1 MDKTICRY
9 CKEEINKDAKKCP
22 HCHGWLVKW
31 GLDFQNPKSIII
43 FLLLFFFIMM
53 PAFIVIMT
61 NLEEYLKK
69 SKTKPNISET
79 SYKIIEI
86 STSSLNTYK
95 CGDSK
100 CIVISGVIENK
111 SNSAWKDLYFH
122 AELFNKH
129 DQMIDNFS
137 NHDYDIIVPVNG
149 STTFRISGYAVK
161 DLSEYS
167 KHKIYIRWARKIDE

>member
-22 HCHGWLVKW
+22 HCHGWQVKW
-31 GLDFQNPKSIII
+31 GLDLQNPKALIIYLL
-43 FLLLFFFIMM
+43 FLLFIIM
-53 PAFIVIMT
+53 PAFIVVMT
-61 NLEEYLKK
+61 NLERYWRS
-69 SKTKPNISET
+69 SKTETNISET
-79 SYKIIEI
+79 SYKVIEI
-86 STSSLNTYK
+86 STSSLDTYK
-95 CGDSK
+95 CGNSK
-100 CIVISGVIENK
+100 CIAISGVIENK

-137 NHDYDIIVPVNG
+137 NHDYDIIVPANA
-149 STTFRISGYAVK
+149 STTFRITESAIK

-167 KHKIYIRWARKIDE
+167 KHKVSIRWARKDR